1 MELPTGALLAIARQR
16 LPDMPIAVMLLT
28 ASAIECEITAL
39 KTVIAPTPWAAQVS
53 LIGRP
58 TPSRIER
65 GEHGAKIGQRV
76 GLNWL
81 LVTPPPLH
89 AGKAQ
94 C

>member
-1 MELPTGALLAIARQR
+1 
-16 LPDMPIAVMLLT
+16 MPIAVMLLT
-28 ASAIECEITAL
+28 ASRLESEIIAL
-39 KTVIAPTPWAAQVS
+39 ETVIARTPWAVQVS

-65 GEHGAKIGQRV
+65 GEYGAKIGQRV
-76 GLNWL
+76 GLNRL